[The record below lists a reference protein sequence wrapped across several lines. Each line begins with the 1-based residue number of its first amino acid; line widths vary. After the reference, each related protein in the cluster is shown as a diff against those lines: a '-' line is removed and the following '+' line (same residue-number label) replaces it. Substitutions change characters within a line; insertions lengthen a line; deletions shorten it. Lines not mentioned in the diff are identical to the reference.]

1 MDILFRRGTLLVVP
15 SRFRRPP
22 RLLNYPNNAPRTLIQ
37 MVFNTGPILV
47 LL

>member
-1 MDILFRRGTLLVVP
+1 MDILFRRGALLVVP

-22 RLLNYPNNAPRTLIQ
+22 RLLNYPNNAPRTLIK
-37 MVFNTGPILV
+37 MDFNTDSILV